1 MPVDQEARVRGG
13 ATVVTGAGAGATV
26 TTGADV
32 AGGEVTGVDGEA
44 GADGGAACE
53 LEPDAAGATATPP
66 AFDELD
72 GDGGDPTGVLDALED
87 VVAGPAPAAGTAA
100 GSVTVPTVDDP
111 VTPEAP
117 VTLSSIVAGFAAPL
131 CWLLRA
137 SAATIAAL
145 AAKLRPAVSARDA
158 GAVEPLRFARLVTR
172 LGASAPSA
180 SASASVI
187 CPET

>member
-1 MPVDQEARVRGG
+1 MLVDQEARARGG

-32 AGGEVTGVDGEA
+32 AGGEVTGADGED

-53 LEPDAAGATATPP
+53 LEPDAAGATATAP

-72 GDGGDPTGVLDALED
+72 DDGGDPTGVLDALEE

-100 GSVTVPTVDDP
+100 GSVTVPTDDDP

-117 VTLSSIVAGFAAPL
+117 ATLSSTVAGFAAPL

-158 GAVEPLRFARLVTR
+158 GALGPFFFGILFAGLDVVSLSTFVCCTA
-172 LGASAPSA
+172 GP
-180 SASASVI
+180 
-187 CPET
+187 